1 MGELSVADNKIVYDK
16 LNGIFRDYFER
27 EDIALTAATTA
38 KEVKGWDSLAHV
50 CLVVEIEKTF
60 GIELGVKQSSRLANI
75 GELVDAIVKK
85 TG

>member
-1 MGELSVADNKIVYDK
+1 MGDTTVIYNK

-27 EDIALTAATTA
+27 EDIVLTAATIA
-38 KEVKGWDSLAHV
+38 KDVKGWDSLAHV

-60 GIELGVKQSSRLANI
+60 GIELGVKQSSRLTNV
-75 GELVDAIVKK
+75 GELVDTIVRK